1 MILLFTGV
9 KKQKWGTKMIY
20 GAVLAGGSGKR
31 MGNSEKPKQFL
42 TIGDKPI
49 IVHTVEKFVICSE
62 FEKVIVLTPAKWLEH
77 TRNILAKHIPDMS
90 RIVLAAGGET
100 RNETL
105 MNAIAVIEEEGNLD
119 DDTIIV
125 THDAVRPFVTYRM
138 IRDNIEAAERVGACD
153 TAFPATDTIV
163 RSEDGKLIVEIPD
176 RSQLFQGQTPQSFK
190 AKKLREIYQSLTD
203 DEKDI
208 LTDAAKIFVMKGED
222 VEIVRGESFNIKITY
237 PYDIKVA
244 ETILKGEAE

>member
-1 MILLFTGV
+1 
-9 KKQKWGTKMIY
+9 MIY
-20 GAVLAGGSGKR
+20 GAILAGGVGKR
-31 MGNSEKPKQFL
+31 MGNAEKPKQFL
-42 TIGDKPI
+42 TIGGKPI
-49 IVHTVEKFVICSE
+49 IVHTVEKFVVCDE
-62 FEKVIVLTPAKWLEH
+62 FEKIIVLTPARWIEH
-77 TRNILAKHIPDMS
+77 TKNILAKHIPDMS
-90 RIVLAAGGET
+90 RIILTPGGDT

-105 MNAIAVIEEEGNLD
+105 MNAIAAIDEEGNLD

-125 THDAVRPFVTYRM
+125 THDAVRPFVTYR
-138 IRDNIEAAERVGACD
+138 IIKDNIETAGRVGACD

-163 RSEDGKLIVEIPD
+163 RSEDGKLINEIPD
-176 RSQLFQGQTPQSFK
+176 RAQLFQGQTPQSFK
-190 AKKLREIYQSLTD
+190 AKKLRDIYNSLTD

-244 ETILKGEAE
+244 ETILKGDAE